1 MTDKHI
7 SDSEFADQERNFLDL
22 ENMFSIYVDKRGN
35 YVFNLNETVYLNIDK
50 SSILEHK
57 LTHDM
62 FWTTISYQL
71 YKTTRLAWLL
81 MKLNNVNGD
90 NIFDSKKAG
99 DTIYYVNEDTVGKII
114 QSIQEN

>member
-22 ENMFSIYVDKRGN
+22 ENMFSIHVDKRDN
-35 YVFNLNETVYLNIDK
+35 YVFNLNETAYINIDE
-50 SSILEHK
+50 SNLLTHH

-71 YKTTRLAWLL
+71 YNTTRLAWLL
-81 MKLNNVNGD
+81 MKLNNVKAE
-90 NIFDSKKAG
+90 NIFDPKKAG
-99 DTIYYVNEDTVGKII
+99 DTIYYVNNDTVAQII
-114 QSIQEN
+114 QSIQEG